1 MAESLEPD
9 FALAQRT
16 SMSSSQGSYT
26 PPTMM
31 DTVDSVT
38 QLLWPRPGMGEGRGE
53 DGPID
58 GWCWC
63 EQASRCKQ
71 QLAGTSLDES
81 GERVQLVVPLLLLCF
96 VRYLLGCC
104 GVVWCILWRMD

>member
-1 MAESLEPD
+1 MAEPLEPD

-26 PPTMM
+26 HTTMM
-31 DTVDSVT
+31 HTVDRMT

-63 EQASRCKQ
+63 EQASLFKQ
-71 QLAGTSLDES
+71 RLTGTSLDES
-81 GERVQLVVPLLLLCF
+81 GERVQLVAPLLLLCF
-96 VRYLLGCC
+96 VRYLLGCW
-104 GVVWCILWRMD
+104 GVVLCIVWRMD